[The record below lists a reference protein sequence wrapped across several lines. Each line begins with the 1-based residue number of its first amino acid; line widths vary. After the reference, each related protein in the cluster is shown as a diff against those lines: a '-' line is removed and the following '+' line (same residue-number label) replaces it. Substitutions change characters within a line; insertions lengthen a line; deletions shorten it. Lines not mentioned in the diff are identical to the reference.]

1 MPSQRDEVDSASVAY
16 FAEPSLAP
24 IVLHRR
30 PIISVADVS
39 QGICGH
45 GGFRLGAVVHI
56 LGLRVGVRMRSGSV
70 ALGLLDDSKWKISV
84 LFCCSGFVQMLLPLM
99 RFSLCFVERTSL
111 PTDQSSSEIL
121 LTFAESWMLYVGER
135 LRLYVPR
142 WSVSLTKC
150 THPCLEDAVRVATD
164 KQADW

>member
-70 ALGLLDDSKWKISV
+70 VSKWKISV

-121 LTFAESWMLYVGER
+121 HTFAESWMPYVGGRASASVSSALEWVTQ
-135 LRLYVPR
+135 RLYF
-142 WSVSLTKC
+142 SLFGRC
-150 THPCLEDAVRVATD
+150 CSGCHR
-164 KQADW
+164 